1 MPHRHFIEFVQISWS
16 AAKKRSSVRNEN
28 SPWPSTTCHD
38 CGSNKTMSALSL
50 GRKLST
56 RRDAP
61 QTRLQLLKPVF
72 SSSIS
77 RNERCK
83 NSLTSNENVS
93 RCAQSKG
100 CLRFQGRAT
109 SARMYLYSRI
119 VEHAALKHGSFVKR

>member
-77 RNERCK
+77 TNERCK
-83 NSLTSNENVS
+83 HSLTSNESVS
-93 RCAQSKG
+93 KCAQSRM
-100 CLRFQGRAT
+100 CLRFQRM
-109 SARMYLYSRI
+109 RLKKMYLHSQI
-119 VEHAALKHGSFVKR
+119 IEHAALKNGPFVKR